1 VIAHVVLFTP
11 RASLSPEDR
20 LRLGADLERACQ
32 GIPSIRRARIG
43 RRRVLGY
50 GYDTVGPVHFEFV
63 AVLEFE
69 SEADLHTYL
78 RHPAH
83 IALGRWFRHGAEVA
97 IAEDFEMVEAEGLRG
112 LVRDYTDG

>member
-11 RASLSPEDR
+11 RASLSPDER
-20 LRLGADLERACQ
+20 RALVGDLEQACQ
-32 GIPSIRRARIG
+32 AIPSIRRASIG

-69 SEADLHTYL
+69 SEADLNTYL

-83 IALGRWFRHGAEVA
+83 VALGRWFHQGAEIA
-97 IAEDFEMVEAEGLRG
+97 ISEDFEMVDVDGLRV
-112 LVRDYTDG
+112 LVRDYTEG

>member
-20 LRLGADLERACQ
+20 RALVGDLERACQ
-32 GIPSIRRARIG
+32 AIPAIRRARIG

-69 SEADLHTYL
+69 SEADLHIYL

-83 IALGRWFRHGAEVA
+83 IALGRWFHHGAEVA
-97 IAEDFEMVEAEGLRG
+97 IAEDFETVEAEGLRG
-112 LVRDYTDG
+112 LVRDYTEG